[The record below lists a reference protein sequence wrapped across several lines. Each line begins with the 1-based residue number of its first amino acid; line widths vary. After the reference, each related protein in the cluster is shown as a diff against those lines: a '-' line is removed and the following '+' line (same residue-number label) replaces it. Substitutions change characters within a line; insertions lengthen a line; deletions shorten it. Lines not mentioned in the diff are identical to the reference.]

1 MVKALSLQLGK
12 SVQDQQV
19 TFITVSFILPNTL
32 LLRPAICLDVM
43 MRSLQPMKVG
53 TGSFSWQKSEA
64 ALGMSDQAFVSMC
77 ELLSSSHSR
86 PQTRRPIKV
95 SYFIL
100 RPSLCSRLTL
110 KTSYFEHCFKEVC
123 FCFSITYRKVSAH
136 CLCFVR
142 EWDLTPNRIEL

>member
-1 MVKALSLQLGK
+1 M
-12 SVQDQQV
+12 

-32 LLRPAICLDVM
+32 LLRPAICLDVR
-43 MRSLQPMKVG
+43 MRSFQPMEVGKEAFPGRKV
-53 TGSFSWQKSEA
+53 K
-64 ALGMSDQAFVSMC
+64 
-77 ELLSSSHSR
+77 LLWACPIRHLSR
-86 PQTRRPIKV
+86 CVNYYLLVIQDDRLSGPIKV